1 MEDPLG
7 GDVTGN
13 TFVDGGAAGI
23 DSVSYQGIAEPL
35 AYEDFV
41 AQENLPG
48 DFGSICVRFVTDEDS
63 LVQEY
68 HIPYGSDFPTDQLPP
83 VPTHQGQYG
92 SWEDVDL
99 TGMTFDATIHAEYSD
114 INTVRQ
120 SQEKRGER
128 SLVLVEGSFDT
139 TDELMLHEVDD
150 APGTPGTLVEAWGLE
165 LPADTGHTL
174 RYMPPETTDNT
185 VLWVR
190 TDAGWQ
196 QADTSVDGSYLTCTA
211 PAGTTA
217 FAAVQMPASKVPLL
231 AAACGAA
238 AALLQR
244 KPRKTLPGPMLVID
258 PRIRQM
264 PRTKKPLQH
273 RSLCCSG
280 FLFQQ
285 LSINAL
291 KIFRLSSFTRNENS
305 GCHCTAQT
313 NLLSGRH
320 TASVSPSSETA
331 IAASP
336 GASVHTSL

>member
-1 MEDPLG
+1 MIDNAAEQIGAIAGIVDDPLDG
-7 GDVTGN
+7 SVTGN
-13 TFVDGGAAGI
+13 TFVDGGVAGI

-41 AQENLPG
+41 AQENLPD

-83 VPTHQGQYG
+83 VPNHQGQYG

-150 APGTPGTLVEAWGLE
+150 APETPGTLVEAWGLE

-238 AALLQR
+238 AALL
-244 KPRKTLPGPMLVID
+244 LVILFIA
-258 PRIRQM
+258 R
-264 PRTKKPLQH
+264 KKKKKK
-273 RSLCCSG
+273 
-280 FLFQQ
+280 
-285 LSINAL
+285 AAA
-291 KIFRLSSFTRNENS
+291 KK
-305 GCHCTAQT
+305 TA
-313 NLLSGRH
+313 
-320 TASVSPSSETA
+320 
-331 IAASP
+331 
-336 GASVHTSL
+336 

>member
-1 MEDPLG
+1 MDDPLDG
-7 GDVTGN
+7 SVTGN
-13 TFVDGGAAGI
+13 TFVDEGVAGI

-83 VPTHQGQYG
+83 VPNHQGQYG

-150 APGTPGTLVEAWGLE
+150 APDTPGTLVEAWGLE

-238 AALLQR
+238 AALL
-244 KPRKTLPGPMLVID
+244 LVILFIA
-258 PRIRQM
+258 RKM
-264 PRTKKPLQH
+264 KKK
-273 RSLCCSG
+273 R
-280 FLFQQ
+280 
-285 LSINAL
+285 AAA
-291 KIFRLSSFTRNENS
+291 KK
-305 GCHCTAQT
+305 TA
-313 NLLSGRH
+313 
-320 TASVSPSSETA
+320 
-331 IAASP
+331 
-336 GASVHTSL
+336 